1 MKKKIK
7 KSLNKARFILYK
19 ETKHDPKDH
28 AWSFFGGF
36 LGLSAIGLLQNLFHT
51 DGNTDILFLIGAFGA
66 TSVLLFG
73 NPHSPLAQ
81 PRNLFVGSLLSAAI
95 GVTVHKLFYIEALLW
110 FSPALAVSLAIL
122 AMQYTK
128 TLHPPGGAIALIANI
143 GSDEIKEMGYFYIFN
158 PILTGILILF
168 ILALFFNNLSKN
180 RIYPYQQVKA
190 RTFSYQE
197 KIMFWKKQRSLP
209 YQSNSQPQENPR

>member
-1 MKKKIK
+1 MKRKKLK
-7 KSLNKARFILYK
+7 KTLQKARYIVYR
-19 ETKHDPKDH
+19 ETRHNPTDN

-66 TSVLLFG
+66 TSVILFG
-73 NPHSPLAQ
+73 NPHSPFAQ
-81 PRNLFVGSLLSAAI
+81 PRNLFFGSLISAAI
-95 GVTVHKLFYIEALLW
+95 GVTVYNLFYIESLLW

-143 GSDEIKEMGYFYIFN
+143 GSDEIKSMGYFYLIN
-158 PILTGILILF
+158 PILTGIIILF
-168 ILALFFNNLSKN
+168 IMSLLFNNLSKN
-180 RIYPYQQVKA
+180 RIYPYREIEIRAVK
-190 RTFSYQE
+190 YWD
-197 KIMFWKKQRSLP
+197 KIKFW
-209 YQSNSQPQENPR
+209 N